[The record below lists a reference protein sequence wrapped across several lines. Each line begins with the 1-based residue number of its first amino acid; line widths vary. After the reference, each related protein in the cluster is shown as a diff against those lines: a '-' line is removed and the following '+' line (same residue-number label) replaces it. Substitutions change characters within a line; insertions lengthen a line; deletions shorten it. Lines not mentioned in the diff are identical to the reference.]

1 MMMFRNMV
9 TSLLDKERIRT
20 TLERAKAVRPIAER
34 IITLGKRES
43 LHARRRALAFI
54 KDPAVVAKL
63 FDTIAPRFSQ
73 RPGGYTR
80 IIRLG
85 NRVGDG
91 AQRAIIEL
99 IGSEYKPDKKESKG
113 AKKASKG
120 AAAGDEKKESKETK
134 KASKEAAA
142 GDENKESKETK
153 KASKEAAAGD
163 KKKESKGAKKA
174 SKGAAAGDR
183 KKESRETKKASK
195 EAAAGDKKKE
205 SKSTK
210 KASKGAA
217 AGDKKKEK

>member
-120 AAAGDEKKESKETK
+120 AAGGDEKKESKETK